1 MVRVLDLYCGMGG
14 LSLGFALA
22 LENVEI
28 LGLDIDKDAV
38 ATYNLNLGRLGCR
51 AERRD
56 VLKWEPSGEFDIV
69 IGGSP
74 CQPFSHSNVT
84 RIGEAH
90 PLYPTFPRYF
100 DVVLALRP
108 KAFLLENVKG
118 LLRKRFESILRSQL
132 GRVAG
137 EYRVWSAVLNAAH
150 HGVPQRRERLF
161 VVGVRKDVAGGFRF
175 PMPTH
180 GERPLAR
187 LDGTAVHRWLTLREA
202 IGDLAP
208 LPPEGMARLLVAP
221 KAAERIRK
229 EREDEGKYWAKMESP
244 DDPDKPAR
252 TIAAH
257 TVEGVKKSTIVV
269 PTPAIAF
276 RDSAGNVVEIPWTRF
291 QDKHK
296 PLEPDKPSSAVIGNL
311 AKSSRYALVPV
322 RQTFPYLTPDGR
334 VVEKEWT
341 RFQEIHESFDPDEP
355 SRALIAH
362 IPRAPRCALI
372 PIAAGD
378 EVHEGGFSSLYL
390 SRNRRPEWD
399 EPSFTVLASARHEP
413 LHPASEPMVKAGR
426 DEWRFA
432 GGGVV
437 YRRLSVRECLR
448 VQSFPDWWRFP
459 DGVSTTKKYRLVGE
473 AVPPILAYR
482 LAVALGKALGL
493 PVREP
498 PREEEWQL
506 PYFRRAFADYCGDP
520 L

>member
-1 MVRVLDLYCGMGG
+1 VVSVLDLYCGMGG

-22 LENVEI
+22 LEGAEI

-69 IGGSP
+69 IGGPP
-74 CQPFSHSNVT
+74 CQPFSNANV
-84 RIGEAH
+84 IKVGEAH
-90 PLYPTFPRYF
+90 PLYPTFPRFF
-100 DVVLALRP
+100 DVVLALKPR
-108 KAFLLENVKG
+108 AFLLENVKG
-118 LLRKRFESILRSQL
+118 LLRKRFEPILRRQL

-161 VVGVRKDVAGGFRF
+161 VIGVRKDVAGGFRF

-187 LDGTAVHRWLTLREA
+187 LDGTAVHRWVTLREA

-208 LPPEGMARLLVAP
+208 LPPEEMSRLLVP
-221 KAAERIRK
+221 PEAAERIRR
-229 EREDEGKYWAKMESP
+229 ERGDESRYWTRMEFP

-257 TVEGVKKSTIVV
+257 TVEGAKKSTIIV
-269 PTPAIAF
+269 PASAIAF
-276 RDSAGNVVEIPWTRF
+276 QDAEGNVVEIPWTRF
-291 QDKHK
+291 QEKHK

-311 AKSSRYALVPV
+311 AKSSRY
-322 RQTFPYLTPDGR
+322 
-334 VVEKEWT
+334 
-341 RFQEIHESFDPDEP
+341 
-355 SRALIAH
+355 
-362 IPRAPRCALI
+362 ALI

-482 LAVALGKALGL
+482 LALALGKALGL
-493 PVREP
+493 PTREP
-498 PREEEWQL
+498 PKEEEWQL
-506 PYFRRAFADYCGDP
+506 PYFRRAFADYLGDP
-520 L
+520 P